1 MATDVGWRAIQW
13 PGLEHVI
20 VSAEATD
27 WHAHG
32 RVIMAEEGLASV
44 EYELRCD
51 AGFRVAA
58 LTISVSKSGGGARLV
73 LAADGDGHW
82 QANDHARPDLD
93 GCIDLDINCTP
104 LTNTLPIRRL
114 DWSAGQA
121 HDLDVVYISVPDL
134 GVRRVRQRY
143 TLLARGAG
151 VEPDA
156 GEKPNAGVEADAG
169 EEPGQRVF
177 RYESG
182 SFRADLRVD
191 GHGLVLD
198 YPGIWERI
206 GAPA

>member
-1 MATDVGWRAIQW
+1 MTGYRVPTEGRGDCEADGMATDVGWRAIQW

-20 VSAEATD
+20 VSADATT

-32 RVIMAEEGLASV
+32 CVIMAEEGLASV
-44 EYELRCD
+44 EYEVRCD

-58 LTISVSKSGGGARLV
+58 LTISVSQSAGEARLV
-73 LAADGDGHW
+73 LAADGDGRW

-93 GCIDLDINCTP
+93 GCIDLDIDCTP

-121 HDLDVVYISVPDL
+121 HDLDVVYISVPEL
-134 GVRRVRQRY
+134 SVRRVRQRY
-143 TLLARGAG
+143 TLLA
-151 VEPDA
+151 P
-156 GEKPNAGVEADAG
+156 DAG

-191 GHGLVLD
+191 AHGLVLD

-206 GAPA
+206 GD